1 MRHVFVSCVRLMPQ
15 RVCTGMLR
23 KLWTI
28 WQHVSAC
35 LGGGGWSR
43 PAAGAG
49 WMAETVRR
57 LLADMWQNYTSG
69 EHSKHIHTNACFRL
83 AGLHLVNECW
93 KLAIPLRKAACSSE
107 TMVATRFRNVAVA
120 RISCRKCYWR
130 SIIYRRLAVNA
141 MQESKYWFFLYEHL
155 HRRFAVFCVAL

>member
-1 MRHVFVSCVRLMPQ
+1 MECRAGRSRAVFKISGGFHTACGQ
-15 RVCTGMLR
+15 RVATADLEGFAHSAAADGTKRPQGRARAHVCERRAPWPRQHVLHR
-23 KLWTI
+23 ARAI

-69 EHSKHIHTNACFRL
+69 DHSKHIYTNACFRL
-83 AGLHLVNECW
+83 VCLHLVNEC
-93 KLAIPLRKAACSSE
+93 
-107 TMVATRFRNVAVA
+107 
-120 RISCRKCYWR
+120 
-130 SIIYRRLAVNA
+130 
-141 MQESKYWFFLYEHL
+141 
-155 HRRFAVFCVAL
+155 